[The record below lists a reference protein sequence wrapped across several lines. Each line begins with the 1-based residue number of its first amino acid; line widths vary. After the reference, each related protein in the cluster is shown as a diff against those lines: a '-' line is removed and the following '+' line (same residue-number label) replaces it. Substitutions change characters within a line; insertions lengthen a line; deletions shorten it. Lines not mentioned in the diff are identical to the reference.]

1 MLMNNKKSDYLRK
14 IILVAACFAITT
26 ANMAQS
32 REQLDNP
39 DLLLKFKED
48 SISLVS
54 YIRENTK
61 LTEMDAVVEISR
73 LDEWR
78 CWISLGIKD
87 NLSDNAAEFAIDI
100 IVLAR
105 RWYAKNGY
113 KLNNNEPRITVHSV
127 ETIPPPRERERIEI
141 QIIFVTAF
149 YRKDYNDI
157 WIRGIRN
164 RRMVAESVKFP
175 DD

>member
-1 MLMNNKKSDYLRK
+1 MSKPRLYLRK
-14 IILVAACFAITT
+14 MILVAAFFAITA

-39 DLLLKFKED
+39 DLLLKFRED

-61 LTEMDAVVEISR
+61 LTEMDAIVGISR

-78 CWISLGIKD
+78 CQISLGIRDDLKD
-87 NLSDNAAEFAIDI
+87 NATKFGVDM
-100 IVLAR
+100 IVLPR

-113 KLNNNEPRITVHSV
+113 DFNNADLQCGVYSFLPRRTR
-127 ETIPPPRERERIEI
+127 ETLERS
-141 QIIFVTAF
+141 FTLVTTS
-149 YRKDYNDI
+149 YRKDHNDI
-157 WIRGIRN
+157 LIRRWPNGWTGT
-164 RRMVAESVKFP
+164 VKFP